1 MFPDIPEKNL
11 GTSPSSHKL
20 LGYVESEYNKTVQ
33 ITFFLTFNFFNI
45 FGFIIDGG
53 SDINS
58 NNNHVKKQ
66 SSKKNKFPLSFF
78 NLKIGRGEGPEVQ
91 DCMIVVNEGKEDEL
105 EVWGYKNNLWK
116 FLTTLMMILMTGGL
130 LGLILYWMK
139 HYWLYFTQDLCS
151 LKEATTVLV
160 VVSSN

>member
-1 MFPDIPEKNL
+1 MNVSLSKHILEHHNWKARLRSRIVHEQYIENLLPDQVHDLESDRISFQRKWARMCNTII
-11 GTSPSSHKL
+11 GT
-20 LGYVESEYNKTVQ
+20 
-33 ITFFLTFNFFNI
+33 
-45 FGFIIDGG
+45 
-53 SDINS
+53 
-58 NNNHVKKQ
+58 
-66 SSKKNKFPLSFF
+66 
-78 NLKIGRGEGPEVQ
+78 GEGPAVQ

-105 EVWGYKNNLWK
+105 HVWGYKNNLWK